1 MAETPLLQFI
11 SSLFQAFGCFFFFFS
26 HLFAL
31 SPRSERLEQANLS
44 PVGIE
49 MLNVTYLQIRCE
61 IRAKYNTHPNNS
73 WTQAK
78 SSEIF
83 YAGIEVSKPSRRPHY
98 LIQRVHYRKLLTD
111 YTRACVASIDQWSYL
126 TADILSAS
134 HILRDKLWCWGYIGP
149 AVGRA
154 AITMHVF

>member
-11 SSLFQAFGCFFFFFS
+11 SSLFQAFGCFFFLP

-44 PVGIE
+44 PVGIK
-49 MLNVTYLQIRCE
+49 MLNFTYLQIRCE
-61 IRAKYNTHPNNS
+61 IRAKYNTHPNNR

-98 LIQRVHYRKLLTD
+98 LI
-111 YTRACVASIDQWSYL
+111 
-126 TADILSAS
+126 
-134 HILRDKLWCWGYIGP
+134 
-149 AVGRA
+149 
-154 AITMHVF
+154 